1 MSMDRTGFRIALA
14 AGALGGLVLA
24 GCAATPVPRAL
35 VISQKCADL
44 DFPVYFKRFSAK
56 LTAPA
61 RAIIVD
67 AGRQSQGCPVASVT
81 VLGLSGGK
89 DPHRRLL
96 DLSSKRASVVAKAL
110 AQAGFPEP
118 VFKVQAEAQG
128 LTGEEAARE
137 PLQRRAEVVIKFSR

>member
-1 MSMDRTGFRIALA
+1 MVA
-14 AGALGGLVLA
+14 GGLGVLLLA
-24 GCAATPVPRAL
+24 GCAATPKPRPL

-44 DFPVYFKRFSAK
+44 DFPVYFERFSAR

-67 AGRQSQGCPVASVT
+67 AGKQSEGCPVAGVT

-89 DPHRRLL
+89 DPNRKLL

-118 VFKVQAEAQG
+118 TFTVQAQAQG
-128 LTGEEAARE
+128 LTGEEASRE
-137 PLQRRAEVVIKFSR
+137 PMQRRAEVLIKFSR